1 MARGRISLA
10 SARPNVWSQKWNYE
24 AKTSLQHLIS
34 RLTSRLIVSWQISQR
49 TSSVGAQNTL
59 TISLQSTVGIQTVS
73 GGQISGA
80 ITIIG
85 LSGFKDATGQIVVT
99 NQGYN
104 TVAGLF
110 VGNTAKSP
118 HPKKLLILPFPFTP
132 SPSLPFAFSLLTR
145 N

>member
-1 MARGRISLA
+1 VALGRFGALRLA
-10 SARPNVWSQKWNYE
+10 STRPNVWSQKWNYE

-59 TISLQSTVGIQTVS
+59 TISLQNTVGIQTVS

-85 LSGFKDATGQIVVT
+85 LSGVFAT
-99 NQGYN
+99 
-104 TVAGLF
+104 
-110 VGNTAKSP
+110 KER
-118 HPKKLLILPFPFTP
+118 KKEKRVCRT
-132 SPSLPFAFSLLTR
+132 SL
-145 N
+145 